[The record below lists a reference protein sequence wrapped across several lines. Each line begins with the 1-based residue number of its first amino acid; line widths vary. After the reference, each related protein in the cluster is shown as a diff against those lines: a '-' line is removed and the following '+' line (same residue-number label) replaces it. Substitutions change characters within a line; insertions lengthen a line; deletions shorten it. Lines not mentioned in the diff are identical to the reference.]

1 MTGTAQTPPEPSWPR
16 FTCEIEQDGDTRV
29 VRWQDADGRL
39 QDPPDGTPA
48 VRHLNLGIPAHE
60 DHDVI
65 AQCVRED
72 ELPGDAAFDDIY
84 SDADGTV
91 WDTYRS
97 ADGRWWATLAEE
109 DTDIELAP
117 SWPGLTREAKQ
128 DGDTRIVRWQ
138 DADGRLQDP
147 LDGTAAVRWF
157 YPDGTVELEAHYQ
170 AERIQDP
177 PDGTPAVRWLY
188 PDGRVKAEGHYQAG
202 TPHDPPD
209 GTPAVREYHPHGT
222 VRREEHY
229 QGGNLQDPL
238 DGTPAVRRFYLD
250 GSVEVEGHYKGGHL
264 QDPPDGAPAVR
275 VLHPDGTVRGES
287 HWQAGEVQD
296 D

>member
-1 MTGTAQTPPEPSWPR
+1 MTEHTLGHTWPG
-16 FTCEIEQDGDTRV
+16 FTREAKQDGDTRV
-29 VRWQDADGRL
+29 VRWRDADGRL
-39 QDPPDGTPA
+39 QDPPDGAPA

-97 ADGRWWATLAEE
+97 ADGRWWATLAEG

-117 SWPGLTREAKQ
+117 SWPGLTCEVEQLGA
-128 DGDTRIVRWQ
+128 TRVVRWQ
-138 DADGRLQDP
+138 DAANRL
-147 LDGTAAVRWF
+147 
-157 YPDGTVELEAHYQ
+157 
-170 AERIQDP
+170 QDP
-177 PDGTPAVRWLY
+177 PDGTAAVKWLW
-188 PDGRVKAEGHYQAG
+188 PDGSTEC
-202 TPHDPPD
+202 
-209 GTPAVREYHPHGT
+209 
-222 VRREEHY
+222 EE
-229 QGGNLQDPL
+229 
-238 DGTPAVRRFYLD
+238 
-250 GSVEVEGHYKGGHL
+250 
-264 QDPPDGAPAVR
+264 
-275 VLHPDGTVRGES
+275 